1 MDKTANSNV
10 ANALTPNA
18 TANTILP
25 AAHFPTPSPRSP
37 SNSSSDHT
45 GTTSSYDFLY
55 ELVQKRITTFS
66 YLKRVHEGRIH
77 WFNTVCLSKEDLGS
91 MYENSRMKKRTGN
104 FFILGC
110 SLASILDISNPQDYV
125 KALNVMLQEFEY
137 HTNDHSKQK
146 MENYST
152 NNSPALSHAPCLFH
166 KDYGIC
172 KNEWATGLGFVLGLE
187 LQQKSKITK
196 HEDSSFQEGE
206 YTYLFVPNIP
216 FDLDYFQTF
225 YTLCDML
232 VEVYNKLLGA
242 NNIVATNFIESV
254 LKVDG
259 KFKKIISQVSKEV
272 DTLARN
278 NLKEELRIIDPII
291 MMSPTN
297 TTSGGG
303 IIANT
308 NNTAIINGNDGLW
321 DEG

>member
-1 MDKTANSNV
+1 MDKSNSTV
-10 ANALTPNA
+10 ANASLTPNTTA
-18 TANTILP
+18 TTILP
-25 AAHFPTPSPRSP
+25 SAHFPTPSPRSP
-37 SNSSSDHT
+37 SNSSDHI

-77 WFNTVCLSKEDLGS
+77 WFNTVCLSKEDLGL
-91 MYENSRMKKRTGN
+91 MYENVRMKKRTGN

-146 MENYST
+146 MKI
-152 NNSPALSHAPCLFH
+152 F
-166 KDYGIC
+166 
-172 KNEWATGLGFVLGLE
+172 FR
-187 LQQKSKITK
+187 KSKITK
-196 HEDSSFQEGE
+196 PEDSSFQESGE
-206 YTYLFVPNIP
+206 YTYLLVPNIP

-232 VEVYNKLLGA
+232 VEVYNKLLIGTS
-242 NNIVATNFIESV
+242 NIVAANFIESV

-259 KFKKIISQVSKEV
+259 KFKKIISQVSKEI

-278 NLKEELRIIDPII
+278 NLKEELRIIDPVI
-291 MMSPTN
+291 MTKDDDRLV
-297 TTSGGG
+297 
-303 IIANT
+303 
-308 NNTAIINGNDGLW
+308 NDRSFDLF
-321 DEG
+321 DRDRS

>member
-37 SNSSSDHT
+37 SNSSDHT

-77 WFNTVCLSKEDLGS
+77 WFNT
-91 MYENSRMKKRTGN
+91 
-104 FFILGC
+104 
-110 SLASILDISNPQDYV
+110 
-125 KALNVMLQEFEY
+125 
-137 HTNDHSKQK
+137 
-146 MENYST
+146 
-152 NNSPALSHAPCLFH
+152 
-166 KDYGIC
+166 
-172 KNEWATGLGFVLGLE
+172 
-187 LQQKSKITK
+187 
-196 HEDSSFQEGE
+196 
-206 YTYLFVPNIP
+206 P

-232 VEVYNKLLGA
+232 VEVYNKLLIGT
-242 NNIVATNFIESV
+242 NNIVAPNFIESV